1 MADDRPDE
9 IDPLV
14 DRLRSGDKRALVELF
29 QHHRDRLRRM
39 VQLRMDW
46 RLQSRLDASD
56 VLQEA
61 FLDVASRLDDYLR
74 EPRLP
79 PFLWLRMCVGE
90 ELVNIHRRHLGTKR
104 RDAGREVSLGRGAAP
119 EASSAALASML
130 LGENTSPTQA
140 AVRAERLIAVQQ
152 ALASLDPVDRE
163 VVALRHFEQLSRAE
177 TAQVLGIREEAA
189 AKRYIR
195 ALRRLKAI
203 LAGSPWGAE
212 ML

>member
-1 MADDRPDE
+1 MQEHPAE
-9 IDPLV
+9 TDPLV
-14 DRLRSGDKRALVELF
+14 DRLRAGDKRALVELF

-39 VQLRMDW
+39 VQLRLDW

-61 FLDVASRLDDYLR
+61 FLDVAARLDDYLR
-74 EPRLP
+74 DPKLP

-90 ELVNIHRRHLGTKR
+90 ELINIHRRHLGTKR
-104 RDAGREVSLGRGAAP
+104 RDPGREISLQRRAIP
-119 EASSAALASML
+119 EASSAALASLL

-140 AVRAERLIAVQQ
+140 AVRAERLMAVQE
-152 ALASLDPVDRE
+152 ALNALDPVDRE

-195 ALRRLKAI
+195 AIQRLKNI
-203 LAGSPWGAE
+203 LAQSPGGMEA
-212 ML
+212 L

>member
-1 MADDRPDE
+1 M
-9 IDPLV
+9 
-14 DRLRSGDKRALVELF
+14 ELF

-74 EPRLP
+74 EPKLP

-104 RDAGREVSLGRGAAP
+104 RDAGREVSLQRRSVP
-119 EASSAALASML
+119 DASSAALASML

-140 AVRAERLIAVQQ
+140 AVRAERLIAVQR
-152 ALASLDPVDRE
+152 ALAELEPIDRE

-195 ALRRLKAI
+195 AIRRLKSI
-203 LAGSPWGAE
+203 LAEGPCGPEAT
-212 ML
+212 

>member
-1 MADDRPDE
+1 MVQDQPVE
-9 IDPLV
+9 SDPLV
-14 DRLRSGDKRALVELF
+14 ERLRAGDKRALVELF

-61 FLDVASRLDDYLR
+61 FLDVASRLDEYLR
-74 EPRLP
+74 EPRLA
-79 PFLWLRMCVGE
+79 PFLWLRMCVAE

-104 RDAGREVSLGRGAAP
+104 RDAGREVSLQRRAVP
-119 EASSAALASML
+119 EASSAALASLL
-130 LGENTSPTQA
+130 LGENTSPTEA
-140 AVRAERLIAVQQ
+140 AVRAERLIAVQE
-152 ALASLDPVDRE
+152 ALAALDPIDRE
-163 VVALRHFEQLSRAE
+163 VVALRHFEQLSRSE

-195 ALRRLKAI
+195 AIRRLKAI
-203 LAGSPWGAE
+203 LAESPWGTEA
-212 ML
+212 L

>member
-1 MADDRPDE
+1 MSDQPAVS
-9 IDPLV
+9 DPLIE
-14 DRLRSGDKRALVELF
+14 RLRAGDKRALVELF
-29 QHHRDRLRRM
+29 QHHRERLRRM

-74 EPRLP
+74 EPKLP

-90 ELVNIHRRHLGTKR
+90 ELINIHRRHLGTKR
-104 RDAGREVSLGRGAAP
+104 RDAGREISLQRRAGP

-140 AVRAERLIAVQQ
+140 AVRAERLIAVQE
-152 ALASLDPVDRE
+152 ALAALEPIDRE
-163 VVALRHFEQLSRAE
+163 IVALRHFEQLSRAE
-177 TAQVLGIREEAA
+177 TAQVLGISEEAA

-195 ALRRLKAI
+195 AIQRLKAR
-203 LAGSPWGAE
+203 LAESPWGTEA
-212 ML
+212 L

>member
-1 MADDRPDE
+1 MSDQPAE
-9 IDPLV
+9 SDPLV
-14 DRLRSGDKRALVELF
+14 ERLRAGDKRALVELF

-74 EPRLP
+74 EPKLP

-104 RDAGREVSLGRGAAP
+104 RDAGREISLQRRAAP
-119 EASSAALASML
+119 EASSAALASLL

-140 AVRAERLIAVQQ
+140 AVRAERLMAVQQ
-152 ALASLDPVDRE
+152 ALDELEPIDRE
-163 VVALRHFEQLSRAE
+163 IVALRHFEQLSRVE
-177 TAQVLGIREEAA
+177 TAQVLGIREDAA

-195 ALRRLKAI
+195 AIQRLKGV
-203 LAGSPWGAE
+203 LAQSPWGAE
-212 ML
+212 AL